1 MKKTKNKRGL
11 AKPKKLVGRHGQDA
25 LEALTECGC
34 HEKLR
39 VAGAAQV
46 KNSDNADDI
55 LF

>member
-11 AKPKKLVGRHGQDA
+11 AKPKKLVGRHSQA

-34 HEKLR
+34 HETTCR
-39 VAGAAQV
+39 SRGAGG
-46 KNSDNADDI
+46 SDNADDI